1 MQFGR
6 YVYRLASGQER
17 GFVAV
22 ALKCLLYVLSLV
34 YGLIVKVLIFYRRL
48 KPYRLDCKVISVGNI
63 TLGGTGKTPLVE
75 FIARYLKQQGHRLAV
90 LSRGYKKKSDIKSQ
104 NLKLS
109 YETMGDE
116 AYMLSQKLPDIPVL
130 VDANRIKT
138 ARQATEG
145 YKVDTVVLDDGF
157 QQWGI
162 AKDLE
167 IVTLDATN
175 PFGNRHML
183 PRGILRQPLSALR
196 DVDIFVLTKVN
207 LMPSVVNQTASL
219 GHPEAIPRVDTG
231 FSNPAIDDLEGFLNR
246 INPEALIIEAI
257 YKPRGFYKLKDS
269 QKNLFSPQI
278 LKGETVVL
286 VSGIAD
292 PTSFENLILGL
303 GINIGLSFKF
313 PDHYYFT
320 QKDLKEIV
328 KESKE
333 NNINTLITTEK
344 DAVRLFSMNYELSMN
359 SLVLAIELR
368 IIQNEKELYRR
379 LHKLYYP

>member
-1 MQFGR
+1 
-6 YVYRLASGQER
+6 
-17 GFVAV
+17 
-22 ALKCLLYVLSLV
+22 
-34 YGLIVKVLIFYRRL
+34 
-48 KPYRLDCKVISVGNI
+48 
-63 TLGGTGKTPLVE
+63 
-75 FIARYLKQQGHRLAV
+75 
-90 LSRGYKKKSDIKSQ
+90 
-104 NLKLS
+104 
-109 YETMGDE
+109 MGDE